1 MQEGNFCFLILIIGE
16 VNDVGV
22 MQYIYIFL
30 LDRLI
35 TAKPSECT

>member
-22 MQYIYIFL
+22 MQYIYIST
-30 LDRLI
+30 R
-35 TAKPSECT
+35 